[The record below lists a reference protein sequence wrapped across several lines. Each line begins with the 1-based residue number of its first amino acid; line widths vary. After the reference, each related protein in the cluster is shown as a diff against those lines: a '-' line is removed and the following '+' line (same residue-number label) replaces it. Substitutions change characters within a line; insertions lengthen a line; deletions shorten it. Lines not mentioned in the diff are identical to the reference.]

1 MKRLACLLAAGA
13 MLLSLAACSG
23 QPAPSPSPTVEPT
36 PTAEPTPTPPLYT
49 NPLTGE
55 ATDTDLSG
63 QKPVT
68 VVLNNI
74 RAAMPQQGNSTADI
88 IYEAVAEGGITRML
102 AVYQDPNDLTTIGSV
117 RSARDCFLDLAL
129 GHDGVFV
136 HAGGS
141 HYVYDTL
148 AQLGVNDVDGVKGTN
163 ASGIFF
169 RDPDR
174 TPGVSYAWEHT
185 LMADG
190 ATLVKNLTAKGIMG
204 PHSDG
209 YEYEMEFTA
218 DGTPADGESANT
230 VTVDFSGYKSTTF
243 RYDTAKKVYMV
254 EQYGEAFIDGND
266 NTQIST
272 TNVLVMKTDYS
283 FMDDGYYSDVKLTSG
298 SGYFACGGKMIP
310 IKWEKGGHYDQ
321 VRYYTTDG
329 EPLTL
334 GVGKSFVCIIPN
346 NQSVTAE

>member
-1 MKRLACLLAAGA
+1 MKQLPCLLTAGA
-13 MLLSLAACSG
+13 MLLTLCACSG
-23 QPAPSPSPTVEPT
+23 SPAPSATPAPT
-36 PTAEPTPTPPLYT
+36 PTPEPTPTPSAYI

-63 QKPVT
+63 QKPVA

-88 IYEAVAEGGITRML
+88 LYEAVAEGGITRTL
-102 AVYQDPNDLTTIGSV
+102 AVYQDPADLGTLGSV

-141 HYVYDTL
+141 HYVYDTM
-148 AQLGVNDVDGVKGTN
+148 AQLGVEDVDGVKGTN
-163 ASGIFF
+163 ASGIFY

-190 ATLVKNLTAKGIMG
+190 QTLVQNLTASGLLG
-204 PHSDG
+204 PHEEG
-209 YEYEMEFTA
+209 YQYEMSFTP
-218 DGTPADGESANT
+218 DGTPQGGQAADT
-230 VTVDFSGYKSTTF
+230 VTVTFSTYKNTVF
-243 RYDTAKKVYMV
+243 RYDAGTKTYLV
-254 EQYGEAFIDGND
+254 EQYDSPYVDGND
-266 NTQIST
+266 GAQLST
-272 TNVLVMKTDYS
+272 TNVLVLQTDYAT
-283 FMDDGYYSDVKLTSG
+283 MDDGYYSDVSLTSG

-310 IKWEKGGHYDQ
+310 ITWEKGGHYDQ
-321 VRYYTTDG
+321 MRYYTADG
-329 EPLTL
+329 QPLTL
-334 GVGKSFVCIIPN
+334 GVGKSYVCIIPTS
-346 NQSVTAE
+346 QSVVAE

>member
-190 ATLVKNLTAKGIMG
+190 ATLVKNLTASGIMG

-209 YEYEMEFTA
+209 YQYEMDFAA
-218 DGTPADGESANT
+218 DGTPASGESANT
-230 VTVDFSGYKSTTF
+230 VTVSFSGYKTTTF
-243 RYDTAKKVYMV
+243 RYDAAKKVYRV
-254 EQYGEAFIDGND
+254 EQYGEAFVDGND

-272 TNVLVMKTDYS
+272 TNILVLKTDYS
-283 FMDDGYYSDVKLTSG
+283 FMDDGYYSDVKLDSG
-298 SGYFACGGKMIP
+298 SGYFACGGKIIP
-310 IKWEKGGHYDQ
+310 ITWEKGGHYDQ
-321 VRYYTTDG
+321 LRYYTSDG
-329 EPLTL
+329 KPLTL
-334 GVGKSFVCIIPN
+334 GVGKSFVCIIPTT
-346 NQSVTAE
+346 QSVTAE

>member
-1 MKRLACLLAAGA
+1 MKRLACLLAASA
-13 MLLSLAACSG
+13 MLLTLCACSG
-23 QPAPSPSPTVEPT
+23 ASTPSPTPEPT
-36 PTAEPTPTPPLYT
+36 PTVEPTPTPPLYT

-190 ATLVKNLTAKGIMG
+190 ATLVKNLTANGILG

-209 YEYEMEFTA
+209 YQYEMAFTD
-218 DGTPADGESANT
+218 DGTPADGQSANT
-230 VTVDFSGYKSTTF
+230 VTVSFSSYKTTTF
-243 RYDTAKKVYMV
+243 RYDAAKNIYLV
-254 EQYGEAFIDGND
+254 EQYGEAFVDGND

-272 TNVLVMKTDYS
+272 TNLLVLKTDYS

-310 IKWEKGGHYDQ
+310 ITWEKGDHYDQ
-321 VRYYTTDG
+321 LRYYTQDG
-329 EPLTL
+329 KPLTL
-334 GVGKSFVCIIPN
+334 GVGKSFVCIIPTS
-346 NQSVTAE
+346 QSVAAE

>member
-1 MKRLACLLAAGA
+1 MKRLACLLATGA
-13 MLLSLAACSG
+13 MLLTLCACSG
-23 QPAPSPSPTVEPT
+23 SSDPSPSPSSDPT
-36 PTAEPTPTPPLYT
+36 PTVEPTPTPPLYT

-68 VVLNNI
+68 VVINNI
-74 RAAMPQQGNSTADI
+74 RAAMPQQGTSKADI
-88 IYEAVAEGGITRML
+88 LYEAVAEGGITRML
-102 AVYQDPNDLTTIGSV
+102 AVFQDPADLTTIGSV

-174 TPGVSYAWEHT
+174 TPGVTYAWEHT

-190 ATLVKNLTAKGIMG
+190 STLVKNLTASGILG

-209 YEYEMEFTA
+209 YEYEMTFTE
-218 DGTPADGESANT
+218 DGTPADGQSANT
-230 VTVDFSGYKSTTF
+230 LTVSFSGYKTTTF
-243 RYDTAKKVYMV
+243 RYDSAKHVYMV
-254 EQYGEAFIDGND
+254 EQYGDAFTDGND
-266 NTQIST
+266 DTQVST
-272 TNVLVMKTDYS
+272 TNVLVLKTDYS
-283 FMDDGYYSDVKLTSG
+283 FMDDGYYSDVSLTSG

-310 IKWEKGGHYDQ
+310 ITWEKGGHYDQ
-321 VRYYTTDG
+321 LRYYTQDG
-329 EPLTL
+329 KPLTL
-334 GVGKSFVCIIPN
+334 GVGKSFVCIIPTT
-346 NQSVTAE
+346 QSVVAE

>member
-1 MKRLACLLAAGA
+1 MKQLACFLTAGA
-13 MLLSLAACSG
+13 MLLTLCACSG
-23 QPAPSPSPTVEPT
+23 SPASSPSPDPT
-36 PTAEPTPTPPLYT
+36 PTVEPTPTPPLYT

-68 VVLNNI
+68 VVMNNI
-74 RAAMPQQGNSTADI
+74 KVAMPQQGNSTADI
-88 IYEAVAEGGITRML
+88 IYEAIAEGGITRML
-102 AVYQDPNDLTTIGSV
+102 AVYQDPADLTTIGSV

-141 HYVYDTL
+141 HYVYDTI

-190 ATLVKNLTAKGIMG
+190 KAMVEKLTANGLLG
-204 PHSDG
+204 PHSEG
-209 YEYEMEFTA
+209 YKYEMSFTE
-218 DGTPADGESANT
+218 DGTPQDGQAANT
-230 VTVDFSGYKSTTF
+230 ITVTYSNYKNTVF
-243 RYDTAKKVYMV
+243 QYNEDKQVYLV
-254 EQYGEAFIDGND
+254 EQYDSPFIDGND
-266 NTQIST
+266 GSQIST
-272 TNVLVMKTDYS
+272 TNVLVLQTDYS
-283 FMDDGYYSDVKLTSG
+283 IMDDGYYSDVSLTSG
-298 SGYFACGGKMIP
+298 TGYFACGGKMIP
-310 IKWEKGGHYDQ
+310 INWEKGDHYNQ
-321 VRYYTTDG
+321 LRYYTQDG
-329 EPLTL
+329 KPLTL
-334 GVGKSFVCIIPN
+334 GVGKSFVCIAPT
-346 NQSVTAE
+346 SRDVVAE

>member
-1 MKRLACLLAAGA
+1 MKRLACLLATGA
-13 MLLSLAACSG
+13 MLLTLCACSG
-23 QPAPSPSPTVEPT
+23 SSDPSPSPSSDPT
-36 PTAEPTPTPPLYT
+36 PTVEPTPTPPLYT

-68 VVLNNI
+68 VVINNI
-74 RAAMPQQGNSTADI
+74 RAAMPQQGTSKADI
-88 IYEAVAEGGITRML
+88 LYEAVAEGGITRML
-102 AVYQDPNDLTTIGSV
+102 AVFQDPADLTTIGSV

-174 TPGVSYAWEHT
+174 TPGVTYAWEHT

-190 ATLVKNLTAKGIMG
+190 STLVKNLTASGILG

-209 YEYEMEFTA
+209 YEYEMTFTE
-218 DGTPADGESANT
+218 DGTPADGQSANT
-230 VTVDFSGYKSTTF
+230 LTVSFSGYKTTTF
-243 RYDTAKKVYMV
+243 RYDSAKHVYMV
-254 EQYGEAFIDGND
+254 EQYGDAFTDGND
-266 NTQIST
+266 DTQVST
-272 TNVLVMKTDYS
+272 TNVLVLKTNYS
-283 FMDDGYYSDVKLTSG
+283 FMDDGYYSDVSLTSG

-310 IKWEKGGHYDQ
+310 ITWEKGGHYDQ
-321 VRYYTTDG
+321 LRYYTQDG
-329 EPLTL
+329 KPLTL
-334 GVGKSFVCIIPN
+334 GVGKSFVCIIPTT
-346 NQSVTAE
+346 QSVVAE

>member
-1 MKRLACLLAAGA
+1 MKRLASLVAAGA
-13 MLLSLAACSG
+13 MLLTLCACSA
-23 QPAPSPSPTVEPT
+23 QSDPSSSPSTEPT
-36 PTAEPTPTPPLYT
+36 PTLEPTSTPLLYT

-102 AVYQDPNDLTTIGSV
+102 AVYQDPADLTTIGSV

-163 ASGIFF
+163 ASGIFY
-169 RDPDR
+169 RDPNR
-174 TPGVSYAWEHT
+174 TPGVSYALEHT

-190 ATLVKNLTAKGIMG
+190 ETLVKNLTDKGILG
-204 PHSDG
+204 PHSEG
-209 YEYEMEFTA
+209 YQYEMDFTA
-218 DGTPADGESANT
+218 DGTPTDGDNANT
-230 VTVDFSGYKSTTF
+230 VTVSFSGYKTTTF
-243 RYDTAKKVYMV
+243 RYDADQKVYLV
-254 EQYGEAFIDGND
+254 EQYDEPFRDGNN

-272 TNVLVMKTDYS
+272 TNLLVLKTDYS

-298 SGYFACGGKMIP
+298 SGYFACGGKIIP
-310 IKWEKGGHYDQ
+310 ITWEKGDHYDQ
-321 VRYYTTDG
+321 LRYYTQDG
-329 EPLTL
+329 QTLTL
-334 GVGKSFVCIIPN
+334 GVGKSFVCIIPT
-346 NQSVTAE
+346 NQSVVAE

>member
-1 MKRLACLLAAGA
+1 MKRLTSLVAAGA
-13 MLLSLAACSG
+13 MLFTLCACSAHSNPSSSPTPESTATAEST
-23 QPAPSPSPTVEPT
+23 PAPS
-36 PTAEPTPTPPLYT
+36 LYT

-55 ATDTDLSG
+55 PTDSDLSG

-102 AVYQDPNDLTTIGSV
+102 AVYQDPADLTTIGSV

-148 AQLGVNDVDGVKGTN
+148 AQLGVDDVDGVKGTN
-163 ASGIFF
+163 ASGIFY

-174 TPGVSYAWEHT
+174 TPGVTYALEHT
-185 LMADG
+185 MMADG
-190 ATLVKNLTAKGIMG
+190 ETLVKNLTANGILG
-204 PHSDG
+204 PHSQG
-209 YEYEMEFTA
+209 YQYEMNFTA
-218 DGTPADGESANT
+218 DGTPADGENANT
-230 VTVDFSGYKSTTF
+230 VTVSFSSYKTTTF
-243 RYDTAKKVYMV
+243 RYDSAKKVYLV
-254 EQYGEAFIDGND
+254 EQYDEPFIDGND

-272 TNVLVMKTDYS
+272 TNLLVLKTDYS

-310 IKWEKGGHYDQ
+310 ITWEKGNHYDQ
-321 VRYYTTDG
+321 LRYYTADG
-329 EPLTL
+329 KPLTL
-334 GVGKSFVCIIPN
+334 GVGKSFVCIIPTS
-346 NQSVTAE
+346 QSVVAE

>member
-148 AQLGVNDVDGVKGTN
+148 AQLGVSDVDGVKGTN

-190 ATLVKNLTAKGIMG
+190 ATLVKNLTASGIMG

-209 YEYEMEFTA
+209 YQYEMDFAA
-218 DGTPADGESANT
+218 DGAPAGGESANT
-230 VTVDFSGYKSTTF
+230 VTVSFSGYKTTTF
-243 RYDTAKKVYMV
+243 RYDAAKKVYRV
-254 EQYGEAFIDGND
+254 EQYGEAFVDGND

-272 TNVLVMKTDYS
+272 TNILVLKTDYS
-283 FMDDGYYSDVKLTSG
+283 FMDDGYYSDVKLDSG
-298 SGYFACGGKMIP
+298 SGYFACGGKIIP
-310 IKWEKGGHYDQ
+310 ITWEKGGHYDQ
-321 VRYYTTDG
+321 LRYYTSDG
-329 EPLTL
+329 KPLTL
-334 GVGKSFVCIIPN
+334 GVGKSFVCIIPTT
-346 NQSVTAE
+346 QSVTAE

>member
-1 MKRLACLLAAGA
+1 MKRLACLLVSSA
-13 MLLSLAACSG
+13 MLFALSACSG
-23 QPAPSPSPTVEPT
+23 GSTPSPSPSVEPT

-68 VVLNNI
+68 VVINNI
-74 RAAMPQQGNSTADI
+74 KAAMPQQGNSTADI

-148 AQLGVNDVDGVKGTN
+148 KQLGVKDVDGVKGTN
-163 ASGIFF
+163 ASGIFY
-169 RDPDR
+169 RDPNR
-174 TPGVSYAWEHT
+174 TPGVSYALEHT
-185 LMADG
+185 MMADG
-190 ATLVKNLTAKGIMG
+190 AAMVENLTAKGIMG

-243 RYDTAKKVYMV
+243 RYDTAKNVYMV